1 MINEMTSYT
10 SGKDSW
16 EVLGYVWPPRLSVW
30 VLRGVGLNKVSIAL
44 NKGTDFDHFGLK

>member
-16 EVLGYVWPPRLSVW
+16 EVLGYVWPPRLW

-44 NKGTDFDHFGLK
+44 TKGTDFDHFGLK